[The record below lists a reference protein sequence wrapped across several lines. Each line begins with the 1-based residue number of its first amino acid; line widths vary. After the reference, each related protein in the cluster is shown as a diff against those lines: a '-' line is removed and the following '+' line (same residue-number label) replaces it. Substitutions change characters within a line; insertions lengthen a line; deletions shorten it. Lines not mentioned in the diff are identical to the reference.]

1 MKELNGCVKDIMLAL
16 ALIVAGLV
24 ISSANADAAQI
35 VDQND
40 HLVCQNCYAGK
51 NVLLGNADE
60 SYIYNQIVE
69 TPNFAFIKEDQGSSC
84 YGGGWNIVDKRVPN
98 PEMVPIDTDCKEIT
112 KATAFESKG
121 TVFFKVTYYGGKSVV
136 YEYKM

>member
-1 MKELNGCVKDIMLAL
+1 MKELSGCVKDIMLAL
-16 ALIVAGLV
+16 ALIIAGLV
-24 ISSANADAAQI
+24 VASANADAAQI

-51 NVLLGNADE
+51 NILLNNADE

-84 YGGGWNIVDKRVPN
+84 YGGGWNIVDKRVPE
-98 PEMVPIDTDCKEIT
+98 PALVPIDTDCKEIT
-112 KATAFESKG
+112 KATAFESGK

>member
-1 MKELNGCVKDIMLAL
+1 MKNLTDLTKDILLAI
-16 ALIVAGLV
+16 ALIVTGLLV
-24 ISSANADAAQI
+24 ANANAAKI

-40 HLVCQNCYAGK
+40 RLVCQHCYSGK
-51 NVLLGNADE
+51 DIVLNNADE

-69 TPNFAFIKEDQGSSC
+69 TPNFAFIKEDRGSSC

-98 PEMVPIDTDCKEIT
+98 PELVPIDTSCTEIS
-112 KATAFESKG
+112 KAEAFESGK

-136 YEYKM
+136 YEYKL